1 MKLIEILRDS
11 NILKEDN
18 LIEIDEAVLMKYSK
32 KLSVSF
38 VLDNAVDLATYN
50 SLSNKIHEILKPL
63 GINIE
68 ISIGYK
74 NEELSNEEY
83 FEYLKEIL
91 KVLTSQSARFKA
103 LNVDDCK
110 INGNNI
116 TFLVAYDALGFESIL
131 KPIADEFS
139 KYGINVNLNIM
150 QDQNKSV

>member
-50 SLSNKIHEILKPL
+50 SLSNKIHEILKPW

-83 FEYLKEIL
+83 FEYLK
-91 KVLTSQSARFKA
+91 
-103 LNVDDCK
+103 
-110 INGNNI
+110 
-116 TFLVAYDALGFESIL
+116 
-131 KPIADEFS
+131 
-139 KYGINVNLNIM
+139 
-150 QDQNKSV
+150 